1 MIRSNGP
8 VWTTAV
14 IVAVALAAG
23 FAQQAPSPQNVAPN
37 PPQQHSFNPQELV
50 RHAVTNEVKAGHD
63 DVSLMFRV
71 RRQTPKTGVQTREYV
86 ETAEG
91 TAGMLV
97 VVNDQPISAEQRQQ
111 EFARLEQ
118 LLHNPAELRKK
129 QKQQKEDSERVNRM
143 VQTLPDAF
151 RYQYEGTVKVNGL
164 ELVRLRFEPN
174 PDFEPPSR
182 EQQVFTGM
190 NGFLLIEPHKARI
203 ARIDGTLFKDV
214 GFGWGILGHLDRGG
228 RFVVVQGPVADG
240 YWTTTHMQ
248 LSFTGRALFFKSIN
262 IQETEDSSDFRRV
275 PGHMT
280 FAQGVEMLKKK
291 RNGVLAEN
299 ESGSR
304 K

>member
-1 MIRSNGP
+1 MIRSKGP
-8 VWTTAV
+8 LWATAAFGL
-14 IVAVALAAG
+14 IALAAA
-23 FAQQAPSPQNVAPN
+23 FAQHTAAPQDRAEHPAE
-37 PPQQHSFNPQELV
+37 QHSFNPQQLV
-50 RHAVTNEVKAGHD
+50 EQAVANEVKSGND

-71 RRQTPKTGVQTREYV
+71 RRQTPKGVQTREYV

-97 VVNDQPISAEQRQQ
+97 AMNDQPLSAAQRQQ

-118 LLHNPAELRKK
+118 LLHNPGELRRK
-129 QKQQKEDSERVNRM
+129 QKQQKEDSDRVNRM
-143 VQTLPDAF
+143 VKTLPDAF
-151 RYQYEGTVKVNGL
+151 RYQYEGTEEVNGL
-164 ELVRLRFEPN
+164 QLVRLRFEPN
-174 PDFEPPSR
+174 PDFDPPSR

-190 NGFLLIEPHKARI
+190 DGFLLIEPHRARI

-228 RFVVVQGPVADG
+228 RFVVEQGEVANG

-280 FAQGVEMLKKK
+280 FAEGVQMLKQ
-291 RNGVLAEN
+291 RHNGEMADNEN
-299 ESGSR
+299 PAR

>member
-1 MIRSNGP
+1 MIRRQGP
-8 VWTTAV
+8 VWATAAF
-14 IVAVALAAG
+14 VAIAMAAALA
-23 FAQQAPSPQNVAPN
+23 QQTPPATNGTPK
-37 PPQQHSFNPQELV
+37 PPQEHTFNPDQLV
-50 RHAVTNEVKAGHD
+50 RQAVNNEIKAGHD

-71 RRQTPKTGVQTREYV
+71 RRQTPKAGVQTREYV

-97 VVNDQPISAEQRQQ
+97 AVNDQPISPEQRQQ
-111 EFARLEQ
+111 EFARLQQ
-118 LLHNPAELRKK
+118 LLQNPGELRKK
-129 QKQQKEDSERVNRM
+129 QKQQKEDSDRVNRM

-151 RYQYEGTVKVNGL
+151 RYQYEGTEEVNGL
-164 ELVRLRFEPN
+164 ELVRLRFQPN
-174 PDFEPPSR
+174 PGFDPPNR

-190 NGFLLIEPHKARI
+190 DGFLLIEPHQARI
-203 ARIDGTLFKDV
+203 ARIDGTLFTDV

-228 RFVVVQGPVADG
+228 RFVVVQGPVAKG

-248 LSFTGRALFFKSIN
+248 LSFTGKALFFKNIN

-280 FAQGVEMLKKK
+280 FAQGVEMLKKQ
-291 RNGVLAEN
+291 RNGVVAEN
-299 ESGSR
+299 ENGGR

>member
-1 MIRSNGP
+1 MIRSKGP
-8 VWTTAV
+8 VWATAAF
-14 IVAVALAAG
+14 VAITLAAG
-23 FAQQAPSPQNVAPN
+23 IAQQTPAAKNDAPE
-37 PPQQHSFNPQELV
+37 PPQHSFNPHELV
-50 RHAVTNEVKAGHD
+50 RQAVDNEVKAGHD

-71 RRQTPKTGVQTREYV
+71 RRQTPKAGVQTREYV

-97 VVNDQPISAEQRQQ
+97 AVNDHPISPEQRQQ
-111 EFARLEQ
+111 EFARLQQ
-118 LLHNPAELRKK
+118 LLQNPGELRKK

-143 VQTLPDAF
+143 VKTLPDAF
-151 RYQYEGTVKVNGL
+151 RYQYEGTEEVNGL
-164 ELVRLRFEPN
+164 ELVRLRFQPN
-174 PDFEPPSR
+174 PDFDPPSR

-190 NGFLLIEPHKARI
+190 DGFLLIEPHQARI

-228 RFVVVQGPVADG
+228 RFVVVQGPVAKG

-248 LSFTGRALFFKSIN
+248 LSFTGKALFFKSIN

-280 FAQGVEMLKKK
+280 FAQGVEMLKQ
-291 RNGVLAEN
+291 RNGVVAEN
-299 ESGSR
+299 ENGGR

>member
-1 MIRSNGP
+1 MIRSKGP
-8 VWTTAV
+8 VWATAAF
-14 IVAVALAAG
+14 VAITLAAG
-23 FAQQAPSPQNVAPN
+23 IAQQTPAAKNDAPE
-37 PPQQHSFNPQELV
+37 PPQHSFNPHELV
-50 RHAVTNEVKAGHD
+50 RQAVDNEVKAGHD

-71 RRQTPKTGVQTREYV
+71 RRQTPKAGVQTREYV

-97 VVNDQPISAEQRQQ
+97 AVNDHPISPEQRQQ
-111 EFARLEQ
+111 EFARLQQ
-118 LLHNPAELRKK
+118 LLQNPGELRKK

-143 VQTLPDAF
+143 VKTLPDAF
-151 RYQYEGTVKVNGL
+151 RYQYDGTEEVNGL
-164 ELVRLRFEPN
+164 ELVRLRFQPN
-174 PDFEPPSR
+174 PDFDPPSR

-190 NGFLLIEPHKARI
+190 DGFLLIEPHQARI

-228 RFVVVQGPVADG
+228 RFVVVQGPVANG

-248 LSFTGRALFFKSIN
+248 LSFTGKALFFKSIN

-280 FAQGVEMLKKK
+280 FAQGVEMLKQ
-291 RNGVLAEN
+291 RNGVVAEN
-299 ESGSR
+299 ENGGR

>member
-1 MIRSNGP
+1 MIRSKGP
-8 VWTTAV
+8 VWATA
-14 IVAVALAAG
+14 AFAAITLVSS
-23 FAQQAPSPQNVAPN
+23 FSQQTPPAANGAPK
-37 PPQQHSFNPQELV
+37 PPQQHSFNPDELV
-50 RHAVTNEVKAGHD
+50 RRAVDNEVRAGHD
-63 DVSLMFRV
+63 EVSLMFRV
-71 RRQTPKTGVQTREYV
+71 RRQTPKGGVQTREYV

-97 VVNDQPISAEQRQQ
+97 AVNDQPINPAQRQQ

-118 LLHNPAELRKK
+118 LLRNPGELRKK
-129 QKQQKEDSERVNRM
+129 QKQQKEDSDRVTRM
-143 VQTLPDAF
+143 VKALPDAF
-151 RYQYEGTVKVNGL
+151 RYQYEGTEEVNGL
-164 ELVRLRFEPN
+164 ELVRLRFQPN
-174 PDFEPPSR
+174 PDFDPPSR

-190 NGFLLIEPHKARI
+190 DGFLLIEPHQARI

-228 RFVVVQGPVADG
+228 RFVVAQGPVATG

-280 FAQGVEMLKKK
+280 FAQGVEMLKQ
-291 RNGVLAEN
+291 RNGIVAEN
-299 ESGSR
+299 ESGGR
-304 K
+304 R

>member
-1 MIRSNGP
+1 MIRSKGP
-8 VWTTAV
+8 VWATAAF
-14 IVAVALAAG
+14 VAITLAAG
-23 FAQQAPSPQNVAPN
+23 IAQQTPAAKNDAPE
-37 PPQQHSFNPQELV
+37 PPPHSFNPHELV
-50 RHAVTNEVKAGHD
+50 RQAVDNEVKAGHD

-71 RRQTPKTGVQTREYV
+71 RRQTPKAGVQTREYV

-97 VVNDQPISAEQRQQ
+97 AVNDHPISPEQRQQ
-111 EFARLEQ
+111 EFARLQQ
-118 LLHNPAELRKK
+118 LLQNPGELRKK

-143 VQTLPDAF
+143 VKTLPDAF
-151 RYQYEGTVKVNGL
+151 RYQYDGTEEVNGL
-164 ELVRLRFEPN
+164 ELVRLRFQPN
-174 PDFEPPSR
+174 PDFDPPSR

-190 NGFLLIEPHKARI
+190 DGFLLIEPHQARI

-228 RFVVVQGPVADG
+228 RFVVVQGPVAKG

-248 LSFTGRALFFKSIN
+248 LSFTGKALFFKSIN

-280 FAQGVEMLKKK
+280 FAQGVEMLKQ
-291 RNGVLAEN
+291 RNGVVAEN
-299 ESGSR
+299 ENGGR

>member
-1 MIRSNGP
+1 MIRSKGP
-8 VWTTAV
+8 VWATAAF
-14 IVAVALAAG
+14 VAITLAAG
-23 FAQQAPSPQNVAPN
+23 IAQQTPAAKNDAPE
-37 PPQQHSFNPQELV
+37 PPQHSFNPHELV
-50 RHAVTNEVKAGHD
+50 RQAVDNEVKAGHD

-71 RRQTPKTGVQTREYV
+71 RRQTPKAGVQTCEYV

-97 VVNDQPISAEQRQQ
+97 AVNDHPISPEQRQQ
-111 EFARLEQ
+111 EFARLQQ
-118 LLHNPAELRKK
+118 LLQNPGELRKK

-143 VQTLPDAF
+143 VKTLPDAF
-151 RYQYEGTVKVNGL
+151 RYQYDGTEEVNGL
-164 ELVRLRFEPN
+164 ELVRLRFQPN
-174 PDFEPPSR
+174 PDFDPPSR

-190 NGFLLIEPHKARI
+190 DGFLLIEPHQARI

-228 RFVVVQGPVADG
+228 RFVVVQGPVAKG

-248 LSFTGRALFFKSIN
+248 LSFTGKALFFKSIN

-280 FAQGVEMLKKK
+280 FAQGVEMLKKQH
-291 RNGVLAEN
+291 NGVVAEN
-299 ESGSR
+299 ENGGR
-304 K
+304 R

>member
-1 MIRSNGP
+1 MIRSEAP
-8 VWTTAV
+8 VWATAAFV
-14 IVAVALAAG
+14 AIVLAAG
-23 FAQQAPSPQNVAPN
+23 FAQQTPSATNGAPK
-37 PPQQHSFNPQELV
+37 PPQQHSFNPDELV
-50 RHAVTNEVKAGHD
+50 RRAVANQIKSGDD

-71 RRQTPKTGVQTREYV
+71 RRQTSKGVQTREYV

-97 VVNDQPISAEQRQQ
+97 AVNDQPISPEQRQQ

-118 LLHNPAELRKK
+118 LLRNPGELRKK
-129 QKQQKEDSERVNRM
+129 QKQQKEDSDRVNRM
-143 VQTLPDAF
+143 VQALPDAF
-151 RYQYEGTVKVNGL
+151 RYQYEGTEEVNGL
-164 ELVRLRFEPN
+164 KLVRLRFQPN
-174 PDFEPPSR
+174 PDFDPPSR

-190 NGFLLIEPHKARI
+190 DGFLLVEPRQARI

-228 RFVVVQGPVADG
+228 RFVVAQGPVANG

-280 FAQGVEMLKKK
+280 FAQGVEMLKKQ
-291 RNGVLAEN
+291 RNGVVAEN
-299 ESGSR
+299 ESAGR

>member
-1 MIRSNGP
+1 MIRSKGP
-8 VWTTAV
+8 VWATAAFMA
-14 IVAVALAAG
+14 IALAAA
-23 FAQQAPSPQNVAPN
+23 FAQQMPPATNGALQ
-37 PPQQHSFNPQELV
+37 PPQQHSFNPDDLV
-50 RHAVTNEVKAGHD
+50 RRAVANQIKSGDD

-71 RRQTPKTGVQTREYV
+71 RRQTPKGVQTREYV

-97 VVNDQPISAEQRQQ
+97 AVNDQPVSPVQRQQ

-118 LLHNPAELRKK
+118 LLRNPGELRKK
-129 QKQQKEDSERVNRM
+129 QKQQKEDSDRVTRM
-143 VQTLPDAF
+143 VQALPDAF
-151 RYQYEGTVKVNGL
+151 RYQYEGTEEVNGL
-164 ELVRLRFEPN
+164 QLVRLRFQPN
-174 PDFEPPSR
+174 PEFDPPSR

-190 NGFLLIEPHKARI
+190 DGFLLIEPHQARI

-228 RFVVVQGPVADG
+228 RFVVVQGPVANG
-240 YWTTTHMQ
+240 YWTATHMQ
-248 LSFTGRALFFKSIN
+248 LSFTGKALFFKSIN

-280 FAQGVEMLKKK
+280 FAQGVEMLKKQ
-291 RNGVLAEN
+291 RNGVVAEN
-299 ESGSR
+299 ESSGR